1 MHHDR
6 ELQNGRR
13 IAILIRHLI
22 RQRIPLALSSIR
34 RIRRQRT
41 RNRPRRTIIAQT
53 FRQLPSQLIR
63 HLAVATRSRGQHP
76 RIYRLSFGKGDLT
89 RHGFVE
95 AGDTIH
101 PNREHQ
107 RGWLFAIDIRHPIR
121 HRIPVKGIPRKL
133 RRRTRNRP
141 SPRIKRQTRWQLPV
155 QAIRPRYI
163 PTFRLRQLQAHCLA
177 GRIRLV
183 VLLPDE
189 AGDTIHPNREGQRH
203 SIAIHI
209 RHPIREPI
217 GLSIGHIRRRQTRNR
232 PRYAIKRQTRRQ
244 LPFQRIR
251 QRYIPTFRLRQ
262 T

>member
-6 ELQNGRR
+6 ELQGRRR

-22 RQRIPLALSSIR
+22 RHHIPLALSSIR

-41 RNRPRRTIIAQT
+41 GNRPRRPIIAQPL
-53 FRQLPSQLIR
+53 RQLPGQLIR
-63 HLAVATRSRGQHP
+63 HLAVAARSRGQHP
-76 RIYRLSFGKGDLT
+76 RIYRLPFGKGDLL

-95 AGDTIH
+95 ARHTIH

-107 RGWLFAIDIRHPIR
+107 RSRLLAINIRHPIR

-141 SPRIKRQTRWQLPV
+141 GPRIKRQTRRQLPV
-155 QAIRPRYI
+155 QAIRPRHI
-163 PTFRLRQLQAHCLA
+163 PTFRLRQLQAHRLTR
-177 GRIRLV
+177 RIRLV

-189 AGDTIHPNREGQRH
+189 TGDAIHPNREGQRH

-209 RHPIREPI
+209 RHPIRKPI
-217 GLSIGHIRRRQTRNR
+217 GLSIRHIRRRRTRNR
-232 PRYAIKRQTRRQ
+232 PRHAIK
-244 LPFQRIR
+244 
-251 QRYIPTFRLRQ
+251 
-262 T
+262 